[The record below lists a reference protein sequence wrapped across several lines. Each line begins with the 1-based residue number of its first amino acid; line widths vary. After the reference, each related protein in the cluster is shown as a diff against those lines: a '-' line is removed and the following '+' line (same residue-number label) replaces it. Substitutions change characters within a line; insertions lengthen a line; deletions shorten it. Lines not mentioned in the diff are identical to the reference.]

1 MIVFDLRCGHGH
13 RFESWFQSG
22 AVFERQQA
30 EGAIECPRCGS
41 HAIAK
46 APMAPHI
53 ANSSE
58 GVGEKRAVAEG
69 GPPAE
74 MLEALRRL
82 RRNIEQNCNYV
93 GPNFPE
99 EARRIFYGEIENRA
113 IYGEASLNDAGALR
127 DEGIE
132 VQPLPWLHRRND

>member
-1 MIVFDLRCGHGH
+1 MIVFDLRCDDGH

-22 AVFERQQA
+22 AAFDRQQA
-30 EGAIECPRCGS
+30 EGAIECPLCGS

-46 APMAPHI
+46 APMAAHV
-53 ANSSE
+53 AHTAE
-58 GVGEKRAVAEG
+58 TAGERGPVTES
-69 GPPAE
+69 GPPAK

-82 RRNIEQNCNYV
+82 RRHIEETCDYV
-93 GPNFPE
+93 GTTFPE
-99 EARRIFYGEIENRA
+99 EARRIFYGEIETRG
-113 IYGEASLNDAGALR
+113 IYGEASLDDAAALR

>member
-1 MIVFDLRCGHGH
+1 MIVFDLRCGDGH

-30 EGAIECPRCGS
+30 EGAIECPQCGS

-53 ANSSE
+53 AHSSE
-58 GVGEKRAVAEG
+58 SAVERRAVAG
-69 GPPAE
+69 GKPPAE
-74 MLEALRRL
+74 MVEALRRL
-82 RRNIEQNCNYV
+82 RRHVEENCNYV
-93 GPNFPE
+93 GLNFPE
-99 EARRIFYGEIENRA
+99 EARRIFYDEIESRG
-113 IYGEASLNDAGALR
+113 IYGEASLNDAAALR